1 MFRICIQSKSIHPA
15 PKIAHLRNL
24 YEASVTA
31 ALFMIITFEVT
42 KIDNHKNDGK
52 MAHFPPPN
60 PLLRELK
67 TTSEDSSRRSRTL
80 PNDTTLL
87 EHRRRVQH
95 PCIGLGKLERWTSSQ
110 CPVHLCFAFSS
121 LSGSLG
127 LARI

>member
-1 MFRICIQSKSIHPA
+1 MFHICIQSKSIHPA

-60 PLLRELK
+60 PLLRRTEAARPRCRQNEK
-67 TTSEDSSRRSRTL
+67 SMKRREKPRAAISCDMMPIMR
-80 PNDTTLL
+80 DGVL
-87 EHRRRVQH
+87 E
-95 PCIGLGKLERWTSSQ
+95 
-110 CPVHLCFAFSS
+110 F
-121 LSGSLG
+121 
-127 LARI
+127 